1 MAKKNVY
8 SKKRTN
14 KDIDRKY
21 YKQMTPLEIEYL
33 VKRVNQITHVNLCD
47 HAWDKVNYLD
57 IDLFELKEFLG
68 NIKAENI
75 IEYNTGKYHNE
86 QRVILKDYRPIKA
99 DDGSL
104 VNFTYVIEI
113 DKEMLITCWMNN
125 IDDKHTTLDMSIYN
139 KNLKII

>member
-1 MAKKNVY
+1 MTKKNVY

-14 KDIDRKY
+14 KNIDRKY
-21 YKQMTPLEIEYL
+21 YKQMTSLEIDYL
-33 VKRVNQITHVNLCD
+33 VKQVNQITSVCLTD

-57 IDLFELKEFLG
+57 IDLFQLREFLG

-86 QRVILKDYRPIKA
+86 KRVVVEDKTPIKA
-99 DDGSL
+99 DDGTL
-104 VNFTYVIEI
+104 VKFTYVIEI
-113 DKEMLITCWMNN
+113 NKEMLITCWMNN
-125 IDDKHTTLDMSIYN
+125 IYDNHPTLDMSAYN

>member
-1 MAKKNVY
+1 MTKKNVY

-21 YKQMTPLEIEYL
+21 YKQMTPLEIDYL
-33 VKRVNQITHVNLCD
+33 VKQVNQITSVRLTD

-57 IDLFELKEFLG
+57 IDLFQLREFLG

-86 QRVILKDYRPIKA
+86 KRIVVEDKTPIRA
-99 DDGSL
+99 DDGTL
-104 VNFTYVIEI
+104 VKFTYVIEI
-113 DKEMLITCWMNN
+113 NKEMLITCWMNN
-125 IDDKHTTLDMSIYN
+125 IYDNHQTIDMSAYN